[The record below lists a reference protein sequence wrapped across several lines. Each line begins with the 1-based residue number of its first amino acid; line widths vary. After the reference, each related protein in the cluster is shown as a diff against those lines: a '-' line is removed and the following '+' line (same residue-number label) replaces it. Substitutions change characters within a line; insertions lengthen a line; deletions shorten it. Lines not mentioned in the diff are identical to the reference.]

1 MVVVGGSMLRWWW
14 WWWRSRERE
23 GFGTLVGVGET

>member
-1 MVVVGGSMLRWWW
+1 MVVVGGSMLRW